1 MRSAKRV
8 WKYGSLIA
16 ALLLSAAVRTD
27 KDARPGRVSV
37 EQRPGERRDERGAG
51 DGEDPGPD
59 DPAGDAPAHGRSVL
73 HRAYP
78 DDRARDRVGGR
89 HGDAEVSCQEEGD

>member
-27 KDARPGRVSV
+27 KDAPLGRVSA
-37 EQRPGERRDERGAG
+37 EHRPGERRDEGGAR

-59 DPAGDAPAHGRSVL
+59 DPAGDAPAYGRGVL
-73 HRAYP
+73 HRAHT
-78 DDRARDRVGGR
+78 DDRACDRVGGR
-89 HGDAEVSCQEEGD
+89 HGDAEMGRQE